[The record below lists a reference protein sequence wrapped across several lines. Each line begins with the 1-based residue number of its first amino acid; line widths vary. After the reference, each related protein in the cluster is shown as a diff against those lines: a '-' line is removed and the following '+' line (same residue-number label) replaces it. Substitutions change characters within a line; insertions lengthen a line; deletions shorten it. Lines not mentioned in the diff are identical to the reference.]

1 MRHLISLAFLFAI
14 TFNVYGQVPDYVPSD
29 GLVAWYP
36 FNGNANDESGNGNDG
51 VVNGA
56 LLVPDRN
63 GNQSSAYGFDGL
75 NAQISLPDLPS
86 PTTYTLS
93 AWATKLAG
101 DYDTRYILSDFGTG
115 ESGGPEGIALLKNNT
130 GIYSHTAGLGGDGA
144 CFSGENIVDDQWNH
158 IVVIRNSANVSFW
171 INGELISTDACI
183 TPDPIDRLGLA
194 FIGSGVT
201 SQQHWKGN
209 IDDVGFWNRALSAS
223 EITSLFNAPSPIQ
236 GCTDETACNYDDEA
250 TNDDSSCEYNIT
262 PVDLGEDI
270 TTCDA
275 SVTLD
280 AGEGYVSYLWSN
292 GETTQSIEVSESG
305 DYSIEVGN
313 GDVSSSSLSF
323 DGEND
328 YVRINEGSDF
338 FGSTGDFTAAC
349 WLKLDDNVQGVAEP
363 IFESNIQNE
372 LQLMIVN
379 NDGRLTCNAGGGL
392 IAESIALVWDTN
404 TWYHV
409 AISNLSGHL
418 KFYRNGIELGY
429 SQEPYSGNINTRSF
443 SSLNIG
449 KDDDE
454 DDPYSVWLDGSIS
467 DFVYWD
473 IALSAFEVNNYI
485 T

>member
-1 MRHLISLAFLFAI
+1 MRLLISLAFLFAI

-51 VVNGA
+51 VVNAA

-101 DYDTRYILSDFGTG
+101 DYDTRYILSDFDIG
-115 ESGGPEGIALLKNNT
+115 ESGGHEGIALLKNNT

-250 TNDDSSCEYNIT
+250 TNDDSSCEYIT
-262 PVDLGEDI
+262 PVDL
-270 TTCDA
+270 
-275 SVTLD
+275 
-280 AGEGYVSYLWSN
+280 
-292 GETTQSIEVSESG
+292 
-305 DYSIEVGN
+305 
-313 GDVSSSSLSF
+313 
-323 DGEND
+323 
-328 YVRINEGSDF
+328 
-338 FGSTGDFTAAC
+338 
-349 WLKLDDNVQGVAEP
+349 
-363 IFESNIQNE
+363 
-372 LQLMIVN
+372 
-379 NDGRLTCNAGGGL
+379 
-392 IAESIALVWDTN
+392 
-404 TWYHV
+404 
-409 AISNLSGHL
+409 
-418 KFYRNGIELGY
+418 
-429 SQEPYSGNINTRSF
+429 
-443 SSLNIG
+443 
-449 KDDDE
+449 
-454 DDPYSVWLDGSIS
+454 
-467 DFVYWD
+467 
-473 IALSAFEVNNYI
+473 
-485 T
+485 